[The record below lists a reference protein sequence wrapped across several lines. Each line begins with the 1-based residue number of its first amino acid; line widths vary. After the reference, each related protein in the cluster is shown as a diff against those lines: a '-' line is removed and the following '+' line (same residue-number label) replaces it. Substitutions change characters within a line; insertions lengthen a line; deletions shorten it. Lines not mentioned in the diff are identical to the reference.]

1 MNQPTAPQYA
11 GFELLQERQT
21 RGIIGRFL
29 LTLRHILG
37 LFFGGLAAYIRWRE
51 AQGEG
56 GALEVLLL
64 RFLFIFIWLFLD
76 KQIASQP
83 FPVQFRRRLEL
94 LGPTYI
100 KLGQILSLREDLL
113 PKPLTDELKN
123 LLDRLP
129 VVSFER
135 YQELVE
141 ADLKRPLDT
150 IFQWI
155 DPIPLGSASLAQ
167 THRARLRTREDVV
180 IKLLKPGV
188 RKTIERDT
196 KLLRLFGRILQL
208 FLSRYQ
214 PGRLINEFCTYTL
227 REVDFNFEA
236 NNAETFAANFRDEP
250 DIRFPKIYRQFS
262 TNNILCMEFFRGVKP
277 DAAAQSLLTEQ
288 EKDKVIRLGVSA
300 IVRMIFRD
308 GFFHADLHPGNLIIF
323 EDARIGFIDLGMV
336 GRFDQDMQKRMFYYF
351 YSLVIGDS
359 ANAARYLAAI
369 AIPGQKSD
377 LDGFRRALAELYWR
391 WLRSPTFHEF
401 SLAQVILQSVVLAG
415 QYHIQYPGELILMVK
430 ALVTVEGV
438 GNLLHPGLDVTGVA
452 RSPVQKIL
460 RQQFNPVDIFTRSVI
475 AVPELIDI
483 LSLAPL
489 VLNEGI
495 RYLENNLKRS
505 PPRRLSGISGA
516 VFAGLCLVAA
526 ALIVSLGGPWPLW
539 LLLFILGIIVAFRA

>member
-1 MNQPTAPQYA
+1 MNQPTVPQYA

-37 LFFGGLAAYIRWRE
+37 LIFGGLAAYIRWRKD
-51 AQGEG
+51 QGEG
-56 GALEVLLL
+56 GAPEVLLL
-64 RFLFIFIWLFLD
+64 RFLFIFIWPFLD
-76 KQIASQP
+76 KQIAGQP

-129 VVSFER
+129 VVNFER

-141 ADLKRPLDT
+141 ADLECPLDT

-167 THRARLRTREDVV
+167 THRARLHTREDVV

-188 RKTIERDT
+188 RKTVERDT

-208 FLSRYQ
+208 FLGRYQ
-214 PGRLINEFCTYTL
+214 PARLINEFCTYTL

-250 DIRFPKIYRQFS
+250 DICFPKIYRQFS
-262 TNNILCMEFFRGVKP
+262 TGNVLCMEFFRGVKP

-300 IVRMIFRD
+300 IIRMIFRD

-323 EDARIGFIDLGMV
+323 EDARVGFIDLGMV

-351 YSLVIGDS
+351 YSLVTGDS
-359 ANAARYLAAI
+359 ANAARYLAAM
-369 AIPGQKSD
+369 AIPGQGSD
-377 LDGFRRALAELYWR
+377 PDGFRRAVAELYWR
-391 WLRSPTFHEF
+391 WLRSATFHDF

-438 GNLLHPGLDVTGVA
+438 GNVLHPGLDVAAVA

-460 RQQFNPVDIFTRSVI
+460 RQQFNPIDIFTRSII

-516 VFAGLCLVAA
+516 VFAGFCLVAA

>member
-1 MNQPTAPQYA
+1 MSQPTAPQYA
-11 GFELLQERQT
+11 GYELLQERQT

-37 LFFGGLAAYIRWRE
+37 LFFGGLVAYIRWRKD
-51 AQGEG
+51 QGEG

-64 RFLFIFIWLFLD
+64 RFLSVFIWPFLD
-76 KQIASQP
+76 KQIAGLP

-135 YQELVE
+135 YRELVE
-141 ADLKRPLDT
+141 ADLERPLET

-167 THRARLRTREDVV
+167 THRARLHTREDVV

-208 FLSRYQ
+208 FLGRYQ
-214 PGRLINEFCTYTL
+214 PARLINEFCTYTL
-227 REVDFNFEA
+227 REVDLTFEA
-236 NNAETFAANFRDEP
+236 NSAETFAANFKDEP
-250 DIRFPKIYRQFS
+250 DICFPKIYRQFS
-262 TNNILCMEFFRGVKP
+262 TSNILCMEFFHGVKP
-277 DAAAQSLLTEQ
+277 DAEAQSVLTEQ

-300 IVRMIFRD
+300 IIRMIFKD

-323 EDARIGFIDLGMV
+323 EDARVGFIDLGMV

-359 ANAARYLAAI
+359 ANAARYLTAM

-377 LDGFRRALAELYWR
+377 PEGFRRAVAELYWR
-391 WLRSPTFHEF
+391 WLRSATFHDF

-438 GNLLHPGLDVTGVA
+438 GNLLHPGLDIAAVA

-460 RQQFNPVDIFTRSVI
+460 RHQFNPADILSRSVI

-483 LSLAPL
+483 LNLAPL

-495 RYLENNLKRS
+495 RYLENNLRRS

-526 ALIVSLGGPWPLW
+526 ALIVSLGGPWLLW

>member
-1 MNQPTAPQYA
+1 MSQPTVAQYA

-21 RGIIGRFL
+21 RGIIGRFFQ
-29 LTLRHILG
+29 TLGHILG
-37 LFFGGLAAYIRWRE
+37 LIFGGLAAYIRWRKE
-51 AQGEG
+51 QGEG
-56 GALEVLLL
+56 GAVEVLLL
-64 RFLFIFIWLFLD
+64 RFLFIFIWPFLD
-76 KQIASQP
+76 KQIASLT
-83 FPVQFRRRLEL
+83 FPVQFRRRLEM

-135 YQELVE
+135 FRELVE
-141 ADLKRPLDT
+141 ADLKRPMDT

-167 THRARLRTREDVV
+167 THRARLHTHEDVV
-180 IKLLKPGV
+180 IKLLKPSV
-188 RKTIERDT
+188 RKTVERDT
-196 KLLRLFGRILQL
+196 KLLRLFGRLLQL
-208 FLSRYQ
+208 FLGRYQ
-214 PGRLINEFCTYTL
+214 PARLINEFCTYTL

-236 NNAETFAANFRDEP
+236 NNAETFAANFKDEP
-250 DIRFPKIYRQFS
+250 DICFPKIYRQFS
-262 TNNILCMEFFRGVKP
+262 TSNVLCMEFFHGVKP
-277 DAAAQSLLTEQ
+277 DAAAHQVLTEQ

-300 IVRMIFRD
+300 IIRMIFRD

-323 EDARIGFIDLGMV
+323 EDARVGFIDLGMV
-336 GRFDQDMQKRMFYYF
+336 GRFDEDMKKRMFYYF

-359 ANAARYLAAI
+359 SNAARYLAAM

-377 LDGFRRALAELYWR
+377 QDAFRRAVAELYWR
-391 WLRSPTFHEF
+391 WLRSATFHDF
-401 SLAQVILQSVVLAG
+401 SLAQVILQSVRLAG

-438 GNLLHPGLDVTGVA
+438 GNLLHPGLNVTEVA

-460 RQQFNPVDIFTRSVI
+460 RQQFNPVDIFTRSII

-483 LSLAPL
+483 LTLAPL

-495 RYLENNLKRS
+495 RHLENNLKRS
-505 PPRRLSGISGA
+505 PPRRLSGASGA
-516 VFAGLCLVAA
+516 IFAGFCLVAA
-526 ALIVSLGGPWPLW
+526 ALIVSLNGPWLLW
-539 LLLFILGIIVAFRA
+539 LLLFMLGIIVAFRA